1 MARRNLMTAEIDRR
15 IGQSEEKWQAYFNKS
30 EARWLAEQLDKRM
43 DITDKRIDEV
53 KSEVNKRID
62 ATDKRIDEVRN
73 EVKEVRI
80 EVKEVRVELSNRIDR
95 LDDKID
101 RLDDRLDSNRKFSTT
116 ILISVIIGF
125 ISMLVAMLL
134 GFAGVLPFGG

>member
-1 MARRNLMTAEIDRR
+1 MARRNLMTTEIDRR
-15 IGQSEEKWQAYFNKS
+15 IEQSEEKWQAYFNKS

-43 DITDKRIDEV
+43 DLTDKRIDEV

-62 ATDKRIDEVRN
+62 EVRT
-73 EVKEVRI
+73 EVKEVRT
-80 EVKEVRVELSNRIDR
+80 ELGNRIDR

-125 ISMLVAMLL
+125 ISMFVAMLL